1 MTAPQV
7 KQGDGGQTGGGI
19 AAIQQWTRQ
28 VFGWAQQEAEDA
40 SGKFQR
46 NRVIISIIGVEI
58 CISSQN
64 EIDRDEAEK
73 QKLEA
78 EVAAARERLEV
89 VENRLALKTTR
100 MENYDKAIVKSEA
113 AYLQIL
119 ESSQVT
125 KSKERLVSMVNQ
137 NSTLQVLLSV
147 VKKETKELTK
157 DTEEE

>member
-1 MTAPQV
+1 M
-7 KQGDGGQTGGGI
+7 
-19 AAIQQWTRQ
+19 
-28 VFGWAQQEAEDA
+28 
-40 SGKFQR
+40 
-46 NRVIISIIGVEI
+46 
-58 CISSQN
+58 
-64 EIDRDEAEK
+64 
-73 QKLEA
+73 
-78 EVAAARERLEV
+78 AAARERLEV

-157 DTEEE
+157 DTEDE

>member
-1 MTAPQV
+1 M
-7 KQGDGGQTGGGI
+7 
-19 AAIQQWTRQ
+19 
-28 VFGWAQQEAEDA
+28 
-40 SGKFQR
+40 
-46 NRVIISIIGVEI
+46 
-58 CISSQN
+58 
-64 EIDRDEAEK
+64 
-73 QKLEA
+73 
-78 EVAAARERLEV
+78 AAARERLEV

>member
-1 MTAPQV
+1 M
-7 KQGDGGQTGGGI
+7 
-19 AAIQQWTRQ
+19 
-28 VFGWAQQEAEDA
+28 
-40 SGKFQR
+40 GKNDPSKLSYYCR
-46 NRVIISIIGVEI
+46 CSV
-58 CISSQN
+58 SSQN

-89 VENRLALKTTR
+89 VENRLSMKTAR
-100 MENYDKAIVKSEA
+100 MENYDKAIAKSEA

-119 ESSQVT
+119 ESS
-125 KSKERLVSMVNQ
+125 
-137 NSTLQVLLSV
+137 QVLLSV

>member
-1 MTAPQV
+1 MAG
-7 KQGDGGQTGGGI
+7 KQG
-19 AAIQQWTRQ
+19 AALQQYNNELVKCLDELSR
-28 VFGWAQQEAEDA
+28 
-40 SGKFQR
+40 R
-46 NRVIISIIGVEI
+46 RRVL
-58 CISSQN
+58 QN

-89 VENRLALKTTR
+89 VENRLSMKTAR
-100 MENYDKAIVKSEA
+100 MENYDKAIAKSEA

-119 ESSQVT
+119 ESS
-125 KSKERLVSMVNQ
+125 
-137 NSTLQVLLSV
+137 QVLLSV

>member
-1 MTAPQV
+1 M
-7 KQGDGGQTGGGI
+7 
-19 AAIQQWTRQ
+19 
-28 VFGWAQQEAEDA
+28 
-40 SGKFQR
+40 
-46 NRVIISIIGVEI
+46 
-58 CISSQN
+58 
-64 EIDRDEAEK
+64 
-73 QKLEA
+73 
-78 EVAAARERLEV
+78 AAARERLEG